1 MGVAVMAEPTALLQ
15 FEQAVGTGHGGLSAF
30 RACSYCSKVYK
41 AALAVAQKKWTNIPE
56 LRTGPARRN
65 DVVVLETPFL
75 IWQRACHTGELR
87 CAPDELS
94 LRSFNTNTEPT
105 TFLLLFWLHLQF
117 NIFTDVANHRREL
130 NPDNLPRTSTFIVGQ
145 AVRVAKRMMAG
156 ENKEGGQALVTAV
169 SFSGDSA
176 MYDVKYLMTTGS
188 EKNLPE
194 GLLSVPEDVPCRASS
209 SSASSSEARR
219 EEGLQRELAE
229 TKRRYEQQIEN
240 LQWQN
245 RQQRAV
251 AVRQNERQKDA
262 SRQLAA
268 AGKALVAASE
278 EAERERVL
286 RQFERKVL
294 NDRVE
299 EIVKE
304 TEEACSQQREE
315 ELAELLKEHRLKE
328 KRLKKENA
336 VAEKER
342 ELASQR
348 ATAFSPALGRCLQR
362 RGTQPRRR
370 CGRRWGRWWR
380 LQRSGWLNSR
390 RLKVIVLSWESAR
403 AFFLKRILPRC

>member
-1 MGVAVMAEPTALLQ
+1 
-15 FEQAVGTGHGGLSAF
+15 
-30 RACSYCSKVYK
+30 
-41 AALAVAQKKWTNIPE
+41 
-56 LRTGPARRN
+56 
-65 DVVVLETPFL
+65 
-75 IWQRACHTGELR
+75 
-87 CAPDELS
+87 
-94 LRSFNTNTEPT
+94 
-105 TFLLLFWLHLQF
+105 
-117 NIFTDVANHRREL
+117 
-130 NPDNLPRTSTFIVGQ
+130 
-145 AVRVAKRMMAG
+145 MMAG

-348 ATAFSPALGRCLQR
+348 ATAEHARLLSSVGEMLAETGDAAEEKVREEMGKVVETAEKRVAELEKAQSDRSLMGICQSVLPEEDLAAVLNMPFNLNTIGDSEAVGALHSRRQSALGKVVGKVMEAVLTSAHPTDQA
-362 RGTQPRRR
+362 GVLSAAT
-370 CGRRWGRWWR
+370 
-380 LQRSGWLNSR
+380 SR
-390 RLKVIVLSWESAR
+390 RDSASTVVGAALLAVGGGGGR
-403 AFFLKRILPRC
+403 EKKSAGFGGGFQ